1 MEKDN
6 NFWMDFIKLL
16 QDEEYEYEIDNK
28 RKLSYATCCF
38 VRRVIWLFDPE
49 ESCEGDENDEEDLEI
64 IESLFSARG
73 VEEWIKYQVQYFI
86 DEDGGAHDELEVD
99 FGIGD
104 AEESDYECFYK
115 NSDEFF
121 NDFDYEI
128 ASKIIKE
135 CYEKASKTK

>member
-6 NFWMDFIKLL
+6 KFWVDFIELL

-28 RKLSYATCCF
+28 RKLSYATCGF

-49 ESCEGDENDEEDLEI
+49 NSSEDEENDAENREI

-73 VEEWIKYQVQYFI
+73 VEEWIKEQVQYFI
-86 DEDGGAHDELEVD
+86 DDDGGDFDELEVY

-104 AEESDYECFYK
+104 ADESEYECFYK

-121 NDFDYEI
+121 NDFDYEM

-135 CYEKASKTK
+135 CYEKASKK